1 MTYKKLLY
9 SLFLIPLFLGIIGCY
24 SFTGSSLDP
33 RIKTAYIKQFPNYAP
48 LQNPNLS
55 RLFSNAL
62 QLRFERRTSLT
73 LLNNDNADII
83 IDGEITGYDVTP
95 TSVVSGDRAA
105 QNRLTITVKV
115 RYENKIQEA
124 KSFSKSFSDYE
135 DFDASQ
141 SLTQVQD
148 DLVEK
153 INVRLIDQIF
163 NAIVSDW

>member
-1 MTYKKLLY
+1 MTYKKLIY

-55 RLFSNAL
+55 QSFSNAL
-62 QLRFERRTSLT
+62 QLRFEQRTSLT
-73 LLNNDNADII
+73 LVNNDNADII

-115 RYENKIQEA
+115 RYENKIQED
-124 KSFSKSFSDYE
+124 KSFSKTFSDYE

-141 SLTQVQD
+141 SLIQVQD
-148 DLVEK
+148 DLVDK
-153 INVRLIDQIF
+153 IDKRLIDQIF
-163 NAIVSDW
+163 NAIVADW

>member
-1 MTYKKLLY
+1 MIYKRLLY

-55 RLFSNAL
+55 QSFSNAL
-62 QLRFERRTSLT
+62 QLRIERRTSLT
-73 LLNNDNADII
+73 LVNSDDADVII
-83 IDGEITGYDVTP
+83 EGEITGYEVTP

-105 QNRLTITVKV
+105 QNRLTVTVKV
-115 RYENKIQEA
+115 RYENKIQEN
-124 KSFSKSFSDYE
+124 KSFSRDFSDYE

-141 SLTQVQD
+141 SLTQIQD
-148 DLVEK
+148 DLVDK
-153 INVRLIDQIF
+153 INIRLIDQIF
-163 NAIVSDW
+163 NAIVADW